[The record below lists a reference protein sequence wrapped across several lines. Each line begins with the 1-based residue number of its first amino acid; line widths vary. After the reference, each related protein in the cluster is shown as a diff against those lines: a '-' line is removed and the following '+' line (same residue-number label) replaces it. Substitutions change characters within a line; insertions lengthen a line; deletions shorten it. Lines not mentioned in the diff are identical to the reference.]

1 MCVCCAYYLFQRCQN
16 QRDVLGIQQALGHER
31 ETRARILLHLIIALI
46 NLHRGNLQGE
56 RNSER
61 DGER

>member
-1 MCVCCAYYLFQRCQN
+1 MCLCARYLFQRCQN
-16 QRDVLGIQQALGHER
+16 ERDVLRIQQALGHKR

-46 NLHRGNLQGE
+46 NLHRGDLQGE
-56 RNSER
+56 RSGER